1 MAFFLMGGITI
12 FLEFE
17 KKSQTLDPVLMHI
30 IHPVGWASCLV
41 FPFLHLD
48 LHFLTYSLSIL
59 YISLRTTLCVRFKSE
74 VVACGVVYAAARRRG
89 IPLPEDPP
97 WWTVFDADEA
107 GIQEVCRVLAH
118 LYSLPKSQYIPVY
131 KDNDSFTVRR
141 TSDQHASKV
150 VPLKMIGIIKF
161 TFLRMIT
168 ESTGTCLQESPA
180 NAAASD
186 KGTPI
191 PPSSSQEKDLV
202 TKTAADKVKEKSDE
216 ESKPLPAEV
225 NGKRDPEVNMKSEKS
240 EPGVDKRRER
250 ERSRGRDRDV
260 RGRDSDRDGRGR
272 DSDRDSRGRDSD
284 RERDR
289 RRRSRERSSGMVVNN
304 LVVGTWKHA
313 MTFSDDLMYL

>member
-1 MAFFLMGGITI
+1 MIYTAIDTFYLTDEQLRDSPSRKDGIDEDTETA
-12 FLEFE
+12 LR
-17 KKSQTLDPVLMHI
+17 VY
-30 IHPVGWASCLV
+30 GC
-41 FPFLHLD
+41 D
-48 LHFLTYSLSIL
+48 LIQESGIL
-59 YISLRTTLCVRFKSE
+59 LRLLRTTLCVRFKSE

-141 TSDQHASKV
+141 TSDQHASK
-150 VPLKMIGIIKF
+150 
-161 TFLRMIT
+161 
-168 ESTGTCLQESPA
+168 ESPA

-186 KGTPI
+186 KGTPV

-289 RRRSRERSSGMVVNN
+289 RRRSRERSSG
-304 LVVGTWKHA
+304 H
-313 MTFSDDLMYL
+313 SDKEKSRGHSSRDRSDYYSSHSSREKDRHRHH